1 MTAAESDLRRRF
13 RLRVAAPEVIVAGLR
28 GSVMRI
34 IAILA
39 VIVAVSAGPVMAQTR
54 PDAARQN
61 HLDLAAQYLELTQGG
76 DLVKQMRRQIE
87 DGYGEADLPPE
98 QRAWLVDSMSDMF
111 ADVMALTIV
120 ELRDDVA
127 DSFTVQELETAI
139 AFYDSPIGRSV
150 VRKQVDMNTELQEV
164 MMGLLVPRIT
174 DLMEKYCTRFD
185 CTALGEAAAKR
196 ED

>member
-1 MTAAESDLRRRF
+1 
-13 RLRVAAPEVIVAGLR
+13 
-28 GSVMRI
+28 MRI

-39 VIVAVSAGPVMAQTR
+39 VILAVWAGPVLAQST
-54 PDAARQN
+54 PATARQN
-61 HLDLAAQYLELTQGG
+61 HLDLAEQYLELTQGG

-98 QRAWLVDSMSDMF
+98 QRAWLVESMSDMF

-127 DSFTVQELETAI
+127 DSFTIQELETAI

-150 VRKQVDMNTELQEV
+150 VRKQVDLNTELQAV
-164 MMGLLVPRIT
+164 MTRLLVPRVT
-174 DLMEKYCTRFD
+174 DPMEKYCLRFD
-185 CTALGEAAAKR
+185 CTAQGEAAAKR
-196 ED
+196 DE